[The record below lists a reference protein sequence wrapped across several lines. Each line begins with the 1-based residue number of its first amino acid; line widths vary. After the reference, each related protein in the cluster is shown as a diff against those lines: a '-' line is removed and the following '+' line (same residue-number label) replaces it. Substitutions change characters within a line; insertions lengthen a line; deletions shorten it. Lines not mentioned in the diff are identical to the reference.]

1 MHGKVL
7 LTQFV
12 LQCNS
17 FTPIVCRPHH
27 KYCMQAGTSHS
38 QDAHTLC
45 AYACTCRWFM
55 CWSMHLNMPLVLSH
69 TNSQGVA
76 TCQSVVSCPSRAS
89 LYVYKGD
96 VYAWYCTGKFVF
108 CRTKG
113 HVKLSDPWLAMAT
126 CVTMNEV
133 LTELKLR

>member
-1 MHGKVL
+1 MMHVKVL

-69 TNSQGVA
+69 TNSHTLTAKVLQPANLSSAAHLEPVFMCIRVMYMHGTV
-76 TCQSVVSCPSRAS
+76 QVSLFSVEP
-89 LYVYKGD
+89 KD
-96 VYAWYCTGKFVF
+96 T
-108 CRTKG
+108 
-113 HVKLSDPWLAMAT
+113 
-126 CVTMNEV
+126 
-133 LTELKLR
+133 